1 MSSKPL
7 LKKHLGV
14 TLDGKLTL
22 DEHVNNVLSKVN
34 QTIDLLRKL
43 QNLLPMSTLITIY
56 KAFGR
61 PHLDYGDF
69 LCDQIYNSSFNNRLK
84 SNYYNACLALTG
96 AIRWSSKEKIH
107 QELGFESIR
116 VRLWYRKLCFFHKA
130 FNNKHACSISF
141 QFQSHK
147 T

>member
-1 MSSKPL
+1 MF
-7 LKKHLGV
+7 

-96 AIRWSSKEKIH
+96 AIR
-107 QELGFESIR
+107 
-116 VRLWYRKLCFFHKA
+116 
-130 FNNKHACSISF
+130 
-141 QFQSHK
+141 
-147 T
+147 